1 MSQDELEARVS
12 ALIADHLDMDPSAV
26 DLDSAVEEVA
36 NSLELSTLM
45 FELEKAFETTFPDS
59 AIGSLRILRDLVGL
73 VRDATS

>member
-12 ALIADHLDMDPSAV
+12 ALIADHLDMDPAAV

-45 FELEKAFETTFPDS
+45 FELEKA
-59 AIGSLRILRDLVGL
+59 
-73 VRDATS
+73 

>member
-12 ALIADHLDMDPSAV
+12 ALIADHLEMELAAV

-59 AIGSLRILRDLVGL
+59 AIGSLRILRDLVDL
-73 VRDATS
+73 VRESTS